1 LIDLLSRAFEI
12 EEGDPPERVREK
24 VEEGIKRLVG
34 KKENIT
40 PYVGSLYALGYPEI
54 EGVSPEFWKS
64 RLQEAIQAVLSA
76 LTRRGPTVICL
87 EDLHWAD
94 PTSIELLRTIVTEF
108 RSPALFLCVYRPP
121 FSLLTSHQVSGMG
134 KLYQEIRLQDL
145 SPSEAQGMVESL
157 LKTETIPSEL
167 GRFVQDRLEGNPFY
181 LEEVINALIE
191 SEALL
196 PDNGTWKLE
205 RPIRES
211 DIPST
216 VQGVIS
222 ARLDRLEGEMKR
234 VLQEASVIGRAFL
247 YEILKKITDLKEQA
261 DRCLHELEQLDLIRT
276 RVLQPD
282 LEYIFKHAL
291 TQEVVYNGLLKKE
304 RQEIHERIGLVME
317 ELFHDRLSEFSETL
331 AFHFKQ
337 GQSLDKAVD
346 YLVRSG
352 EKSLKRYAVE
362 ESHQYFREAFDLL
375 SNKPDQTR
383 YEAKLLID
391 LLIKWAYVF
400 YYRGDFRE
408 LENLLSTHLSLAE
421 SLEDKA
427 RLGMFYGWLGMALW
441 PREKFEDS
449 SRYLKKAL
457 TVGEEIGDQ
466 HVIGYACTWLTWTC
480 AELGFLDDALVFGER
495 AQEISKSFESDH
507 YLYLKSLGG
516 MGHTYCFRGERDKA
530 FSAGRALLEYGQRHS
545 NSRSMV
551 MGYYV
556 LGSSHFMDGDF
567 PSAIE
572 CSQKGVE
579 VSADPYYAQIPK
591 TLLGTSYAS
600 NGQFEEAENTL
611 KEVVDFSQRFGTEVI
626 GTIAQA
632 SLGVV
637 ALAKGRLS
645 RGVKMLE
652 DGRRVFLKNQRR
664 WFSAQYECILGRI
677 YLQMMERARPISLS
691 IMAKEITFLAKDL
704 PFARKRAEDHLHTA
718 MEIAQQIGAKGVL
731 GQAHFD
737 LGLLHKAKGRKEQAK
752 KWISQAVD
760 LFEQCQAEVYLKRA
774 REALESLE

>member
-1 LIDLLSRAFEI
+1 
-12 EEGDPPERVREK
+12 
-24 VEEGIKRLVG
+24 
-34 KKENIT
+34 
-40 PYVGSLYALGYPEI
+40 
-54 EGVSPEFWKS
+54 
-64 RLQEAIQAVLSA
+64 
-76 LTRRGPTVICL
+76 
-87 EDLHWAD
+87 
-94 PTSIELLRTIVTEF
+94 
-108 RSPALFLCVYRPP
+108 
-121 FSLLTSHQVSGMG
+121 MG

-167 GRFVQDRLEGNPFY
+167 GRFIKERVEGNPFY

-191 SEALL
+191 SGTLL
-196 PDNGTWKLE
+196 RDNGIWKLK

-222 ARLDRLEGEMKR
+222 ARLDRLEREMKR
-234 VLQEASVIGRAFL
+234 ILQEASVIGRAFL

-276 RVLQPD
+276 RSFKPD

-375 SNKPDQTR
+375 SNKTDQTK
-383 YEAKLLID
+383 YEA
-391 LLIKWAYVF
+391 
-400 YYRGDFRE
+400 
-408 LENLLSTHLSLAE
+408 
-421 SLEDKA
+421 
-427 RLGMFYGWLGMALW
+427 MALW
-441 PREKFEDS
+441 PIEKFDDS
-449 SRYLKKAL
+449 SRYLQKAL

-466 HVIGYACTWLTWTC
+466 QVIGYACTWLTWTC
-480 AELGFLDDALVFGER
+480 AELGFLDDALTFGEK
-495 AQEISKSFESDH
+495 AQKISRSFESDH

-516 MGHTYCFRGERDKA
+516 MGHTYCFRGEREKA
-530 FSAGRALLEYGQRHS
+530 FRAGRALLEYGQRHS
-545 NSRSMV
+545 NTRSMV
-551 MGYYV
+551 MGHYV
-556 LGSSHFMDGDF
+556 LGFSYFMDGDF

-591 TLLGTSYAS
+591 TLLGTSYVS
-600 NGQFEEAENTL
+600 NGQFEEAENIL
-611 KEVVDFSQRFGTEVI
+611 KEVVDFSQRFGTEII
-626 GTIAQA
+626 GTLAQA

-645 RGVKMLE
+645 RGIGMLE
-652 DGRRVFLKNQRR
+652 NGRRVLLKNQRR
-664 WFSAQYECILGRI
+664 WFSAQYECILGRV
-677 YLQMMERARPISLS
+677 YLQIVERARPISLS
-691 IMAKEITFLAKDL
+691 IMAKEMAFLAKDL
-704 PFARKRAEDHLHTA
+704 PFASKRAEDHLHAA
-718 MEIAQQIGAKGVL
+718 MEIAQEIGAKGVL

-737 LGLLHKAKGRKEQAK
+737 LGLLHKAKGKKEQAM
-752 KWISQAVD
+752 KWISEAVD

-774 REALESLE
+774 REALKSLE